1 MYSAGR
7 NETQEEKEMDNMK
20 IGQYIQSQRKK
31 AGLTQ
36 KELADKLSISFQAV
50 SKWENGDTLPDT
62 GILLDLCDILGTT
75 ADRLLNGGVL
85 AAGERRLIHMDDVIE
100 GFKCI
105 EDIGRCFGENS
116 TFYTGMVE
124 GINNKMNI
132 DLIPYMNDPVT
143 RDVLYAEALIQA
155 IMSGRTVDMEEIENT
170 LQNKKMIDVIKNYL
184 SKTDEG

>member
-1 MYSAGR
+1 
-7 NETQEEKEMDNMK
+7 MDNLK

-31 AGLTQ
+31 IGLTQ
-36 KELADKLSISFQAV
+36 KELADKLNISFQAV
-50 SKWENGDTLPDT
+50 SKWENGETLPDT

-85 AAGERRLIHMDDVIE
+85 AAGTRRLMHMDDVIE

-132 DLIPYMNDPVT
+132 DLIPYMRDPMT
-143 RDVLYAEALIQA
+143 RDVLYAEVLIQG
-155 IMSGRTVDMEEIENT
+155 ILSGMTVDIEEIESS
-170 LQNKKMIDVIKNYL
+170 LKNKKMVEVIKGYIA
-184 SKTDEG
+184 KTNDN